1 MLTDMYIP
9 NYKYMFVYIYMIYW
23 NTFLPFFGPW
33 HIAARPAWSP
43 LFGHTPSCWP
53 SDPHQGDGCVRL
65 DERDVGRWGLW
76 GSLACYGNFFGRAGS
91 TQKMEVYSWEI
102 IERWWIFHC
111 LVEMMTDFACL
122 SLSEHVRKDLLNGNF
137 AWGNI
142 YDDQCS

>member
-1 MLTDMYIP
+1 LLHDLP
-9 NYKYMFVYIYMIYW
+9 GAP
-23 NTFLPFFGPW
+23 FLV
-33 HIAARPAWSP
+33 
-43 LFGHTPSCWP
+43 TP
-53 SDPHQGDGCVRL
+53 QVA
-65 DERDVGRWGLW
+65 GRQIRTKVMGVSGWMNVMSEGGGLW